1 MLNTI
6 NYSQLYT
13 EFPIISSFGLF
24 LLGGKNKIT
33 LSILTADFLKQL
45 FIYGCHG
52 PSVLHG
58 LLSSC
63 GERGLPSTCSV
74 RVPHSGG
81 LLWSTGSG
89 LMDFSSC
96 STWILE
102 RSCGTWL
109 SCLAA
114 CGIFLDEGSNACPC
128 IGRQIPYHRAT
139 TEAPTTDFL
148 MML

>member
-102 RSCGTWL
+102 RSCGLVALRHAGSSWMRDQTHVRA
-109 SCLAA
+109 SA
-114 CGIFLDEGSNACPC
+114 GRFL
-128 IGRQIPYHRAT
+128 T
-139 TEAPTTDFL
+139 TEPPRKPQQLTF
-148 MML
+148 